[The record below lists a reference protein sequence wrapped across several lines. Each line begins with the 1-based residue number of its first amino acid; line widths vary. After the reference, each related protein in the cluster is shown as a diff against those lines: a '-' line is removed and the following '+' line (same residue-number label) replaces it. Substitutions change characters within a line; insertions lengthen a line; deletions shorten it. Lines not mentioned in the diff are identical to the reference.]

1 MVPVVLVGQMSQMSS
16 PTKRRWIFA
25 SGVVV
30 VAAAAVAVSAAGD
43 GDDADAA
50 PAQASLETA
59 EVARTDLVRTET
71 LEGELG
77 FAESR
82 PVINQAQGTLTA
94 VTEEGSVVDR
104 SGVLYR
110 VDDQPVVLLLG
121 ELPSYRDLDTNAEG
135 PDVKQLEENLVELGY
150 GEDLTVDEEY
160 TSATASAVEEFEEAV
175 GLEADGV
182 VTLGEVVFLPSS
194 VRVGAAGAAIG
205 TSAQPGQEVISV
217 TIVDRVVTVDL
228 ENSDD
233 LAVGDVVTVTLPDGS
248 TLEGTVSAVEATET
262 SSSTTG
268 GGGGGA
274 GGTTEETAAATATI
288 TVDPESVAEWDD
300 AAVDVARETQRVDDV
315 LAVPVTALVALA
327 EGGYGVQT
335 PDASVATGYR
345 YVGVTVGM
353 YTDDFVEISG
363 DGIDEGTVVVVP

>member
-1 MVPVVLVGQMSQMSS
+1 MSS
-16 PTKRRWIFA
+16 SAKRRWILA
-25 SGVVV
+25 SGVVL
-30 VAAAAVAVSAAGD
+30 VAAAGVTVVSAAGGD
-43 GDDADAA
+43 GDADAA

-59 EVARTDLVRTET
+59 EVSRTDLVRTET

-110 VDDQPVVLLLG
+110 VDDKPVVLLLG
-121 ELPSYRDLDTNAEG
+121 EVPAFRTLDTDAEG
-135 PDVKQLEENLVELGY
+135 PDVQQLEENLVELGY

-182 VTLGEVVFLPSS
+182 VTLGEIVFLPSS

-205 TSAQPGQEVISV
+205 TSAQAGQEVISV

-233 LAVGDVVTVTLPDGS
+233 LAVGDIVTVTLPDGAS
-248 TLEGTVSAVEATET
+248 LEGTVSAVEVTDA
-262 SSSTTG
+262 SGSSTA
-268 GGGGGA
+268 A
-274 GGTTEETAAATATI
+274 GGTTTEETAAATATI

-327 EGGYGVQT
+327 EGGYGVQV
-335 PDASVATGYR
+335 PDASAATGYR
-345 YVGVTVGM
+345 YVAITVGM

-363 DGIDEGTVVVVP
+363 DGIEEGTVVVVP